1 MKERMR
7 FVTDWERDLYSTVEL
22 CERYGVSRKTGYKWI
37 ERFEREGPDGLR
49 ERSRAP
55 HHCPHRIAADV
66 AAAICA
72 GRRQHPSW
80 GPEKILHWLTRRQP
94 ELAMPAPSTA
104 GDLLARRGLVKKR
117 RRRRHYTHPGVV
129 PPTTDRPND
138 LWTADFK
145 GHFRTRDGIYCYP
158 LTVADQHT
166 RYLLGCHGLLS
177 TKGQGVRPIFERL
190 FHEYGLPR
198 AIRTDNGVPF
208 ATTGIHGLSQLN
220 VWWLRLGIQHQR
232 ILPAHPQQNGAHERM
247 HKTLK
252 RGAIRPPRATL
263 AAQQRAFDRF
273 RQEYNDER
281 PHHFLRGRTPG
292 ALYRPSTRPYTGV
305 LPTLEYPRHLI
316 VKRVTNAGTI
326 RFKTR
331 LLYLSTALRQ
341 HRVGLEEVDDG
352 IWSLYFCNVLLGRI
366 DERKALVKGQLGVTH
381 VPG

>member
-7 FVTDWERDLYSTVEL
+7 FITDWERDLYVMVEL

-37 ERFEREGPDGLR
+37 ERYDREGPDGLR

-55 HHCPHRIAADV
+55 RHCPHRIAADV

-80 GPEKILHWLTRRQP
+80 GPEKILHWLKRRQP
-94 ELAMPAPSTA
+94 ELEMPATSTA

-129 PPTTDRPND
+129 PPTTTEPND

-145 GHFRTRDGIYCYP
+145 GHFRTRDGLYCYP

-177 TKGQGVRPIFERL
+177 TKGQGVRLVFDRL
-190 FHEYGLPR
+190 FREYGLPR

-220 VWWLRLGIQHQR
+220 VWWIRLGLQHQR
-232 ILPAHPQQNGAHERM
+232 ILPASPQQNGAHERM
-247 HKTLK
+247 HRTLK
-252 RGAIRPPRATL
+252 AATARPPQGHL
-263 AAQQRAFDRF
+263 VAQQRAFNRF
-273 RQEYNDER
+273 RVLYNDER
-281 PHHFLRGRTPG
+281 PHQFLGGRTP
-292 ALYRPSTRPYTGV
+292 ASLYQPSPRPYTGAV
-305 LPTLEYPRHLI
+305 PPIEYPGHYI
-316 VKRVTNAGTI
+316 PKRVTNAGTI
-326 RFKTR
+326 RFKKR
-331 LLYLSTALRQ
+331 LVFIATSLTQ
-341 HRVGLEEVDDG
+341 HLLGLEEIDDG
-352 IWSLYFCNVLLGRI
+352 VWSIYFCHVLLARI
-366 DERKALVKGQLGVTH
+366 DERDYVLRA
-381 VPG
+381 

>member
-1 MKERMR
+1 MPWRETAPMKERLR
-7 FVTDWERDLYSTVEL
+7 FVTDWERALYSMVEL

-37 ERFEREGPDGLR
+37 DRYELDGPDGLG

-80 GPEKILHWLTRRQP
+80 GPDKILHWLKRRHP
-94 ELAMPAPSTA
+94 ELELPATSTA

-129 PPTTDRPND
+129 PPTTAHPND

-145 GHFRTRDGIYCYP
+145 GHFRTRDGLYCYP

-177 TKGQGVRPIFERL
+177 TKGQGVRPVFDRL
-190 FHEYGLPR
+190 FREYGLPR

-220 VWWLRLGIQHQR
+220 VWWIRLGLQHQR
-232 ILPAHPQQNGAHERM
+232 ILPASPQQNGAHERM
-247 HKTLK
+247 HRTLK
-252 RGAIRPPRATL
+252 AATARPQAHLP
-263 AAQQRAFDRF
+263 AQQRAFNRF
-273 RQEYNDER
+273 RVLYNDER
-281 PHHFLRGRTPG
+281 PHQFLGGRTPG
-292 ALYRPSTRPYTGV
+292 SLYQPSPRRYTGG
-305 LPTLEYPRHLI
+305 LPPIEYPGHYI
-316 VKRVTNAGTI
+316 PKRVTNAGTI
-326 RFKTR
+326 RFKKR
-331 LLYLSTALRQ
+331 LVFIANSLKQ
-341 HRVGLEEVDDG
+341 HVLGLEEIDDG
-352 IWSLYFCNVLLGRI
+352 IWSIYFCHVLLARI
-366 DERKALVKGQLGVTH
+366 DERDYILRA
-381 VPG
+381 